1 MCLRVCA
8 VVRGGVVNIGDNAL
22 STAPNF
28 DVAIYVAQAPEILR
42 SRPRPSHTYN
52 TDMPIFSDG
61 KNLAT

>member
-1 MCLRVCA
+1 M
-8 VVRGGVVNIGDNAL
+8 AL
-22 STAPNF
+22 NTAPNF

-61 KNLAT
+61 KKLAT

>member
-1 MCLRVCA
+1 MRVLCA
-8 VVRGGVVNIGDNAL
+8 VGGIGNAL
-22 STAPNF
+22 GVRMALNTAPNF